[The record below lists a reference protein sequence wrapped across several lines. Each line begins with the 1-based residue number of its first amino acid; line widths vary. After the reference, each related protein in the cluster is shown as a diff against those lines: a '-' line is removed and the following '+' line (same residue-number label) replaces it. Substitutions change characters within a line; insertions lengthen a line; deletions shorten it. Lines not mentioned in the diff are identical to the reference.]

1 MMTTT
6 RVFQSG
12 NSQAVRIPKELRTE
26 KTEFCIHRVGDAC
39 ILFPTDDPWFPLRST
54 IGTFPD
60 DFLEDREQPSILDLP
75 KREEF

>member
-1 MMTTT
+1 MYTAK
-6 RVFQSG
+6 VFQSG

-26 KTEFCIHRVGDAC
+26 KTEFFIRRVGDAF

-60 DFLEDREQPSILDLP
+60 VFLEDREQPSILDLP

>member
-26 KTEFCIHRVGDAC
+26 KTEFFIRRVGDAF